1 MTDATNTTTM
11 TKEDFIHLVRDE
23 LDLPLGID
31 DLEADFDHVVS
42 WDSMHMIRLVA
53 AVERQTGNRVP
64 VGKLLADRSLSA
76 IYERISAAA

>member
-1 MTDATNTTTM
+1 M
-11 TKEDFIHLVRDE
+11 TKEEFIHLVRDE

-31 DLEADFDHVVS
+31 DLDADFDHVVS

-53 AVERQTGNRVP
+53 AVERETGSRVP

-76 IYERISAAA
+76 IYARVAEAA